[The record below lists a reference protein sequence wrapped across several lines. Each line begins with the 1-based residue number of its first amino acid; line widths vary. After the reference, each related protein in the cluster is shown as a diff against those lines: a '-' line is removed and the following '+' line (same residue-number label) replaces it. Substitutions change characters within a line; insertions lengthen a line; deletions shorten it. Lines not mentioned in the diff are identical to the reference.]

1 MLTTAAVSY
10 QNTYLMFEGSIVF
23 LISSTASDKDLNSKV
38 LRSFSANDW
47 KYQWRKDELCVN
59 LLSGNLYSL
68 DFLDRELWST
78 YILKEPNLKLSS
90 LCTTGTTILPQLLL
104 PPILL
109 WTTVNGNHCC
119 DYYLYYNH
127 CHYYCHCCP
136 HCYHYCCCY
145 NCCLYESK
153 FCSCLITLIWS
164 MREVKLLTICTNGWL
179 VRAFLKNNQS
189 INGSDFS
196 HTLHKNSYRA
206 QALTP
211 KCNHYHGKWFMPS
224 RNMQC
229 EGPL

>member
-1 MLTTAAVSY
+1 MYYRYNHYHYHLNFCCHQYYHGLLSMVTTA
-10 QNTYLMFEGSIVF
+10 
-23 LISSTASDKDLNSKV
+23 
-38 LRSFSANDW
+38 
-47 KYQWRKDELCVN
+47 
-59 LLSGNLYSL
+59 
-68 DFLDRELWST
+68 
-78 YILKEPNLKLSS
+78 
-90 LCTTGTTILPQLLL
+90 
-104 PPILL
+104 
-109 WTTVNGNHCC
+109 

-127 CHYYCHCCP
+127 CHYYCHCCS

-145 NCCLYESK
+145 SRCLYESK

-206 QALTP
+206 QALTH
-211 KCNHYHGKWFMPS
+211 KCNHSHGKWFMPS

-229 EGPL
+229 EGPRSRYEKEFPRWQSLAFSIT

>member
-47 KYQWRKDELCVN
+47 KYKWKKDKSYVLNCFQAICTPWIFWTGNCEVHISLKKPIWSCHLCV
-59 LLSGNLYSL
+59 LQVLPLSL
-68 DFLDRELWST
+68 
-78 YILKEPNLKLSS
+78 P
-90 LCTTGTTILPQLLL
+90 PQLLL
-104 PPILL
+104 PPILP

-127 CHYYCHCCP
+127 CHYYCHCCS
-136 HCYHYCCCY
+136 HCYHY
-145 NCCLYESK
+145 CCLYESK

-206 QALTP
+206 QALTH
-211 KCNHYHGKWFMPS
+211 KCNQSHGKWFMPS